1 MNRFSQEVTDSK
13 IQDIAVLEKH
23 QEEKTGLLRALKAN
37 LGQMNKWA
45 ISMTLKEILDYKMR
59 DLKDLQNSFQLR
71 LTRPYVNFGIVHVG
85 SFGIF

>member
-1 MNRFSQEVTDSK
+1 MTDSK

-23 QEEKTGLLRALKAN
+23 QEENKGLLRLLKGN
-37 LGQMNKWA
+37 LEQMKKSA
-45 ISMTLKEILDYKMR
+45 ISMTLKEILDYKLR

-71 LTRPYVNFGIVHVG
+71 LTRPHVNFGVVHVG